1 MKWLLLLI
9 YLPAVALADHPQGT
23 WTGVQD
29 GYQLRLVL
37 SDDGTF
43 ELSADAQ
50 FPEEY
55 RQGFAEWAEVAGT
68 EPIETLTMIG
78 RGRYAVDGDHVSF
91 QIAEAEVLTNVGPFN
106 EALLAVAQGLA
117 RVLAEQAGISEE
129 EFVETFLADFSDEG
143 NTLPLPRMEA
153 WLASGGGYDKDRGV
167 LRRRGRGV
175 HPGGH
180 SRAAGLLGADQ
191 GKDEMT
197 FPKV

>member
-1 MKWLLLLI
+1 MKWLLLLF

-29 GYQLRLVL
+29 GYQLRLDL

-55 RQGFAEWAEVAGT
+55 RQGFAEWAEIAGT

-78 RGRYAVDGDHVSF
+78 RGRYAVDGDNVSF

-143 NTLPLPRMEA
+143 KTLPLPDMEV

-167 LRRRGRGV
+167 LSV
-175 HPGGH
+175 EDVVFT
-180 SRAAGLLGADQ
+180 RAATAVQ
-191 GKDEMT
+191 RAS
-197 FPKV
+197 

>member
-1 MKWLLLLI
+1 
-9 YLPAVALADHPQGT
+9 
-23 WTGVQD
+23 
-29 GYQLRLVL
+29 
-37 SDDGTF
+37 
-43 ELSADAQ
+43 
-50 FPEEY
+50 
-55 RQGFAEWAEVAGT
+55 
-68 EPIETLTMIG
+68 MIG
-78 RGRYAVDGDHVSF
+78 RGRYAVDGDNVSF

-143 NTLPLPRMEA
+143 NTLPLADMEA
-153 WLASGGGYDKDRGV
+153 WLASGGGYDAGEGCAE
-167 LRRRGRGV
+167 RRGRGV

-191 GKDEMT
+191 GKGEMT